1 MDQSFSLRNL
11 RRIWDSQTRRG
22 KELLP
27 MFPDVRAAYDVARDA
42 VREARAVSR
51 GTVRYIG
58 PAESEPAAIAN
69 AKRQAAEAA
78 LMNALAKTSD
88 SLIDRVEE
96 GSFEWGLRE
105 AKLLGARQLYEISD
119 TPEAFFADRQ
129 LQASIKAVL
138 PARPGDRQSIISGL
152 ARSLDNDLPKVV
164 LRTDVASFFESIDH
178 AKLRGRIACTRLS
191 PTSKQLIN
199 LLLVE
204 MERLVGAPK
213 GLPTGVGLS
222 AKLAELYIT
231 EVDTAIRR
239 RPEVLFYARYVDDI
253 VIVTADT
260 SRHATVEADLASLV
274 TKQLNL
280 LDLKL
285 NSKKHETSRLSEAK
299 MLRRFE
305 FLGYTLSYAGTSRLK
320 VTLTK
325 ERIATLRNR
334 VCRTFDA
341 WDRAEPDNHGR
352 RSLLLDR
359 LRLLTGNTRL
369 ANNKRNAMVG
379 IYFSNPHV
387 TDGAIFSGLDSFLQ
401 HRAMKSYLP
410 DGLKEH
416 IDRLSFV
423 EGFNDRQVYRFT
435 PQRIEQLTKVWR
447 EKA

>member
-1 MDQSFSLRNL
+1 
-11 RRIWDSQTRRG
+11 
-22 KELLP
+22 
-27 MFPDVRAAYDVARDA
+27 
-42 VREARAVSR
+42 
-51 GTVRYIG
+51 
-58 PAESEPAAIAN
+58 
-69 AKRQAAEAA
+69 
-78 LMNALAKTSD
+78 
-88 SLIDRVEE
+88 
-96 GSFEWGLRE
+96 
-105 AKLLGARQLYEISD
+105 
-119 TPEAFFADRQ
+119 
-129 LQASIKAVL
+129 
-138 PARPGDRQSIISGL
+138 
-152 ARSLDNDLPKVV
+152 
-164 LRTDVASFFESIDH
+164 
-178 AKLRGRIACTRLS
+178 
-191 PTSKQLIN
+191 
-199 LLLVE
+199 
-204 MERLVGAPK
+204 
-213 GLPTGVGLS
+213 
-222 AKLAELYIT
+222 LAELYIT

-253 VIVTADT
+253 VIVTADA
-260 SRHATVEADLASLV
+260 SRHATVEADLAGLV
-274 TKQLNL
+274 TKQLNF

-325 ERIATLRNR
+325 ERIATLRSR

-369 ANNKRNAMVG
+369 SNNKRNAMVG

-423 EGFNDRQVYRFT
+423 EGFNDRRVYRFT